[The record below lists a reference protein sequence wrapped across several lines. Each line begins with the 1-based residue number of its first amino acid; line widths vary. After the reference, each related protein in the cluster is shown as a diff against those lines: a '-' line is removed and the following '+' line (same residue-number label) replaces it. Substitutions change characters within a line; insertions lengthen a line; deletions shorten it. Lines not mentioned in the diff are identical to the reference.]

1 MQFPQEKSLQG
12 SPWSQGS
19 AAACRGY
26 NPECCD
32 LQTVAHSQQAV
43 QEEFHSL
50 RLPNSPRGL
59 SVWYSRSKG
68 RQHRGY
74 HEGALVGHFRAG
86 CSQTSE
92 FSNEL
97 RVSTMA
103 FHDAPELIHL
113 KADWKQNMVK
123 SQNGLISY
131 LSILLVSISGS
142 LWDCAIHST
151 QVWQGCVYQISWA
164 CLALGVHNSFC
175 RCTRL
180 SVPHCL
186 LSLVS
191 QICSAFVFQVQLWCM
206 GPWLSILP

>member
-1 MQFPQEKSLQG
+1 MGSVQQFNIILSLSCNFLKKNLCKVHHGLKDQLL
-12 SPWSQGS
+12 P
-19 AAACRGY
+19 AEDTTRNVAI
-26 NPECCD
+26 

-43 QEEFHSL
+43 QEEFHSP

-113 KADWKQNMVK
+113 K
-123 SQNGLISY
+123 G
-131 LSILLVSISGS
+131 
-142 LWDCAIHST
+142 
-151 QVWQGCVYQISWA
+151 
-164 CLALGVHNSFC
+164 
-175 RCTRL
+175 
-180 SVPHCL
+180 
-186 LSLVS
+186 
-191 QICSAFVFQVQLWCM
+191 
-206 GPWLSILP
+206 